1 MIPSTELARKKVAGW
16 LAAAAL
22 LIAGAQA
29 QAEPYLAAQM
39 GLKCVQCHVN
49 PTGGGLRSVF
59 GNTFAQTTL
68 AQKRLG
74 SEEDLW
80 TGQVMKFL
88 AVGGNARA
96 DLSWEEIPDQ
106 DSTNEFEVEE
116 ARVYLDFGVIPNRL
130 SVYLDQRFAPGTSAN
145 LEANV
150 RYWIREN
157 AIYVK
162 AGRMYLPFGY
172 RLEDDGAFVRS
183 LSGIN
188 MQAPDEG
195 AEIGFESGSWSAQ
208 LAVSN
213 GTGGGAE
220 IDSGKQATTR
230 VEFVQ
235 SRWRAGASLLYN
247 DTDLGSRTGAAV
259 FGAFNLGPVTLLGE
273 VDYFDDESI
282 GDGKLMA
289 TLAEADWKL
298 VQGHNL
304 KLAYEW
310 LEPNDDID
318 EDEQTRASVLYE
330 WSPIQFVQLRMGV
343 RVYEGIP
350 QNDIQNRKQAFIQLH
365 GFF

>member
-1 MIPSTELARKKVAGW
+1 MISWKKPAGW
-16 LAAAAL
+16 LALAVMLAT
-22 LIAGAQA
+22 GAQV

-68 AQKRLG
+68 AQKRIG

-88 AVGGNARA
+88 AIGGNARA
-96 DLSWEEIPDQ
+96 NYNWEEIPNQ
-106 DSTNEFEVEE
+106 ESTNDFDVEE
-116 ARVYLDFGVIPNRL
+116 ARAYLDFGVIPNRL
-130 SVYLDQRFAPGTSAN
+130 SVYLDQRFAPGTSTN

-157 AIYVK
+157 AWYVK

-172 RLEDDGAFVRS
+172 RVEDDGAFVRG

-195 AEIGFESGSWSAQ
+195 VELGFESASWSAQ

-213 GTGGGAE
+213 GAGGGAE
-220 IDSGKQATTR
+220 IDSGKQVVTR
-230 VEFVQ
+230 AEFVK
-235 SRWRAGASLLYN
+235 SGWRGGASLLYN
-247 DTDLGSRTGAAV
+247 DTDLGSRTGAGL
-259 FGAFNLGPVTLLGE
+259 FGGFKLGPVTLLGE

-282 GDGKLMA
+282 GDGKLLA
-289 TLAEADWKL
+289 TLTELDWKIA
-298 VQGHNL
+298 QGHNL
-304 KLAYEW
+304 KLTYEW
-310 LEPNDDID
+310 FEPNDDLD
-318 EDEQTRASVLYE
+318 EDEQVRTGLLYE
-330 WSPIQFVQLRMGV
+330 WSPIQFVQLRAGV
-343 RVYEGIP
+343 RVYDGIP
-350 QNDIQNRKQAFIQLH
+350 QNDNQNRKQAFLQLH